1 MTANPILLQKKYTRV
16 VEQFSQKTG
25 LPLADALSFF
35 YHSELYTLLHEGIS
49 DMHCRSDEYLA
60 EELCLEYSE
69 QTGVTQEDHCEAIE
83 TEQ

>member
-16 VEQFSQKTG
+16 VDQFSQKAG

-35 YHSELYTLLHEGIS
+35 YHSDLYTLLHEGIS

-69 QTGVTQEDHCEAIE
+69 QRAG
-83 TEQ
+83 